1 MKVHETKKKLLQL
14 RKLSTKQNRKR
25 HPTEW
30 EKIFAKDM
38 SNKELICKIY
48 KEYVYIYTH
57 IYKCVLCI
65 YK

>member
-1 MKVHETKKKLLQL
+1 MKLKKLLQL

-25 HPTEW
+25 HSTEW
-30 EKIFAKDM
+30 EKIFAKGM

-48 KEYVYIYTH
+48 KEYLYIYTH